1 MGASWRTVS
10 PDTHLRV
17 MLGAMVWWE
26 RWAFNAL
33 HAVVAATG
41 FAYLYMKLA
50 LVPEDP
56 FAVVNHP
63 WQPATLSI
71 HLIAAPFFIVC
82 FGMLI
87 RSHTLR
93 KLLGSSASGR
103 RTGWTSLLSFSGM
116 AISGY
121 LIQIA
126 STPALIDAAI
136 WTHVATGSVFV
147 AGYGAHF
154 VIGWRNSAREPVV
167 PRRRTPRSAARAALG
182 VLLVLSV
189 SAVDAQPAA
198 PVRVERTVLLMG
210 APATFVTEAAD
221 RAAGL
226 ARLERMVRVVE
237 ATEAELSTWRGDSAL
252 SRLNRQPVG
261 TPAAAAPAV
270 CDLLGRLAAWHDAT
284 GGAFDPAVGRLVDAW
299 GLRGRG
305 RRPDAEALRTAA
317 ARAGW
322 RHLRIDRRPES
333 DRAPCAVT
341 RRAAVTLDAG
351 GFGKGEA
358 LDRVRRA
365 AAAAWLI
372 DFGGQ
377 VAVSGAPAAGGGWP
391 VAVAHPARRGEPA
404 LELRLDAG
412 SLATSGGSERDL
424 TLAGGGRLG
433 HVLDPRTGRPVS
445 RAASVTVWR
454 RSAFE
459 ADVLST
465 ALYVMGPDRG
475 LVWARARGVA
485 ACFLAPDPEA
495 ASGVSVQ
502 ATPAFA
508 ARFALP
514 GGGEPARQPAVSARS
529 SAPCSGGPAR
539 RCADMRPAPPSR

>member
-1 MGASWRTVS
+1 MGASWRTVA
-10 PDTHLRV
+10 PDTHMRV

-33 HAVVAATG
+33 HVVVAVTG
-41 FAYLYMKLA
+41 FAYLYMKLV
-50 LVPEDP
+50 LTPDDP
-56 FAVVNHP
+56 FAIINHP
-63 WQPATLSI
+63 WQPAMLAT
-71 HLIAAPFFIVC
+71 HLIAAPFFITC
-82 FGMLI
+82 FGMLF

-93 KLLGSSASGR
+93 KLLGSSSSGR
-103 RTGWTSLLSFSGM
+103 RTGWTSLLGFSAM
-116 AISGY
+116 ALSGY
-121 LIQIA
+121 VIQIA

-136 WTHVATGSVFV
+136 WTHVATSSVFV
-147 AGYGAHF
+147 VGYGAHL
-154 VIGWRNSAREPVV
+154 VIGWRAPTPEPVV
-167 PRRRTPRSAARAALG
+167 PRRRPPRPAARAALG
-182 VLLVLSV
+182 VLFALL
-189 SAVDAQPAA
+189 AVTAADAQPAS
-198 PVRVERTVLLMG
+198 PVRVARTVVLMG

-237 ATEAELSTWRGDSAL
+237 ATEAELSTWRDDSAL

-261 TPAAAAPAV
+261 TPAPAAPAV
-270 CDLLGRLAAWHDAT
+270 CDLLDRLAAWHDAT

-305 RRPDAEALRTAA
+305 RRPDAAALRTAA
-317 ARAGW
+317 ASAGW
-322 RHLRIDRRPES
+322 RHLRIDRRPGF
-333 DRAPCAVT
+333 DRAPCAIT

-358 LDRVRRA
+358 LDRVRRT

-377 VAVSGAPAAGGGWP
+377 VAVSGAPAGGWP
-391 VAVAHPARRGEPA
+391 VAVADPARRGAAA

-424 TLAGGGRLG
+424 TLAGGARIG

-475 LVWARARGVA
+475 LAWARARGVA
-485 ACFLAPDPEA
+485 ACFLTPGPGPG
-495 ASGVSVQ
+495 GVSLR

-514 GGGEPARQPAVSARS
+514 GGAEPARQPAVSARS

-539 RCADMRPAPPSR
+539 RCADTPPARPSR

>member
-10 PDTHLRV
+10 PDTRMRV

-33 HAVVAATG
+33 HVVVGATG

-56 FAVVNHP
+56 FALVNHP
-63 WQPATLSI
+63 WQPAMMST
-71 HLIAAPFFIVC
+71 HLIAAPFFVAC
-82 FGMLI
+82 FGMLF

-93 KLLGSSASGR
+93 KLFGSSASGR
-103 RTGWTSLLSFSGM
+103 RTGWTSLVGFSAM

-136 WTHVATGSVFV
+136 WTHVVTSAVFV
-147 AGYGAHF
+147 VGYGAHL
-154 VIGWRNSAREPVV
+154 VIGWRAPAPEPVAS
-167 PRRRTPRSAARAALG
+167 RRRPPRPAARAALG
-182 VLLVLSV
+182 VLLVLP
-189 SAVDAQPAA
+189 AAAAADAQPAA

-237 ATEAELSTWRGDSAL
+237 ATEAELSTWRDDSAL

-261 TPAAAAPAV
+261 TPAPAAPAV
-270 CDLLGRLAAWHDAT
+270 CGLLGRLAAWHDAT
-284 GGAFDPAVGRLVDAW
+284 DGAFDPAVGRLVDAW

-317 ARAGW
+317 AGAGW
-322 RHLRIDRRPES
+322 RHLRIDRRPGF
-333 DRAPCAVT
+333 DREPCAVT

-358 LDRVRRA
+358 LDRVRRTA
-365 AAAAWLI
+365 GAAWLI

-377 VAVSGAPAAGGGWP
+377 VAVSGAPAGGGGWP
-391 VAVAHPARRGEPA
+391 VAVAHPARRGEPT

-412 SLATSGGSERDL
+412 SLATSSGSERDL
-424 TLAGGGRLG
+424 TLADGARLG
-433 HVLDPRTGRPVS
+433 HVLDPRTGGPVS

-454 RSAFE
+454 QSAFE

-475 LVWARARGVA
+475 LAWARARGVA
-485 ACFLAPDPEA
+485 ACFLTPG
-495 ASGVSVQ
+495 SGAGGVEIR

-514 GGGEPARQPAVSARS
+514 GGAE
-529 SAPCSGGPAR
+529 SAPAS
-539 RCADMRPAPPSR
+539 

>member
-1 MGASWRTVS
+1 MVS
-10 PDTHLRV
+10 SDTRMRV

-33 HAVVAATG
+33 HGVVAVTG
-41 FAYLYMKLA
+41 AAYLYMKLA
-50 LVPEDP
+50 LVSDDP

-63 WQPATLSI
+63 WQPAMLST
-71 HLIAAPFFIVC
+71 HVIAAPFFVAC
-82 FGMLI
+82 FGMLF

-93 KLLGSSASGR
+93 KLLSPNASNR
-103 RTGWTSLLSFSGM
+103 RTGWTSLLSFAAM

-126 STPALIDAAI
+126 PTAALIDAAI
-136 WTHVATGSVFV
+136 WTHVATSLLFAV
-147 AGYGAHF
+147 GYGAHL
-154 VIGWRNSAREPVV
+154 VVGWRIRSPEPAA
-167 PRRRTPRSAARAALG
+167 PRRPASRPAAPAALG
-182 VLLVLSV
+182 ALLALAGPVTG
-189 SAVDAQPAA
+189 SADAQPAS

-210 APATFVTEAAD
+210 APARFVTEAPD

-226 ARLERMVRVVE
+226 AKLERMVRVVE
-237 ATEAELSTWRGDSAL
+237 ATEADLSTWRDDSAL
-252 SRLNRQPVG
+252 SRLNRRPVG
-261 TPAAAAPAV
+261 APAPAAPAV
-270 CDLLGRLAAWHDAT
+270 CDLLDRLSAWHDAT

-305 RRPDAEALRTAA
+305 RRPDAAALRSAA
-317 ARAGW
+317 AGAGL
-322 RHLRIDRRPES
+322 RHLRIDRNPGF

-365 AAAAWLI
+365 EADRPDAWLI

-377 VAVSGAPAAGGGWP
+377 VAVSGAPAGGGVWP

-424 TLAGGGRLG
+424 TPDGGPRIG

-465 ALYVMGPDRG
+465 ALYVMGPERG
-475 LVWARARGVA
+475 LAWARARGVA
-485 ACFLAPDPEA
+485 ACFLIPDA
-495 ASGVSVQ
+495 AAGGVSLR
-502 ATPAFA
+502 ATPAFD
-508 ARFALP
+508 ARFALLR
-514 GGGEPARQPAVSARS
+514 GAE
-529 SAPCSGGPAR
+529 SAPAS
-539 RCADMRPAPPSR
+539 